1 MVETLDHSENCCPA
15 CAEKISRTDENIKK
29 IADAISTIDLASI
42 GNSTIGK
49 MLGLGK
55 K

>member
-1 MVETLDHSENCCPA
+1 MTETLDHSKNCCPA

-29 IADAISTIDLASI
+29 IADAISAIDLTSI
-42 GNSTIGK
+42 GNSAIGK

>member
-1 MVETLDHSENCCPA
+1 MEKLEHTENCCAA
-15 CAEKISRTDENIKK
+15 CSQLIFETHENIKK
-29 IADAISTIDLASI
+29 IADAVGSIDFASI
-42 GNSTIGK
+42 GNSTVGK